1 MAYDP
6 DLRNRQNILESKRT
20 FVADDR
26 QHAYE
31 SVVNALSKAGFGVTM
46 VGDVLT
52 VRNKGFD
59 ATFIL
64 HEVRLDRD
72 RVEPDGK

>member
-6 DLRNRQNILESKRT
+6 DLRNRQDILESKRT

-26 QHAYE
+26 QQAYD
-31 SVVNALSKAGFGVTM
+31 SVVTALSFAGFGVTV

-52 VRNKGFD
+52 VRDRGFE
-59 ATFIL
+59 AQFIL

-72 RVEPDGK
+72 RIVSDRA

>member
-6 DLRNRQNILESKRT
+6 DLRNYQDIIEAKRT

-26 QHAYE
+26 QKAYE
-31 SVVNALSKAGFGVTM
+31 SVVNALSKAGFGVSM

-52 VRNKGFD
+52 VRNVGFD

-64 HEVRLDRD
+64 HEVMLDRD
-72 RVEPDGK
+72 RIESDRD